1 MMNSMNW
8 GIGIQEIIVLII
20 IVIFLVAAYLFF
32 SKLLKK

>member
-1 MMNSMNW
+1 MNSMNW
-8 GIGIQEIIVLII
+8 GIGMQEIVVLIV

>member
-1 MMNSMNW
+1 MNSMNW
-8 GIGIQEIIVLII
+8 GIGTQEIIVLVI

>member
-1 MMNSMNW
+1 MNSMNW
-8 GIGIQEIIVLII
+8 GIGTQEIVVLII

>member
-1 MMNSMNW
+1 MNSMNW
-8 GIGIQEIIVLII
+8 GIGTQEIIVLII

>member
-1 MMNSMNW
+1 MNSMNW
-8 GIGIQEIIVLII
+8 GIGTQEIVILFI

>member
-1 MMNSMNW
+1 MNSMNW
-8 GIGIQEIIVLII
+8 GIGMQEIVVLII

>member
-1 MMNSMNW
+1 MNSMNW

>member
-8 GIGIQEIIVLII
+8 GIGIQEIVVLII

-32 SKLLKK
+32 SKLLRK